1 MVTRRDFLKTM
12 SMASAGL
19 ALGTGDLLHAQTAS
33 PKKGRGDKVKIAYIG
48 IGNRGEQ
55 IIEDFARTGMVE
67 VVALCDVDMGAKHTQ
82 KIMAKYPKA
91 KQFRDFRQMFDKA
104 GNEFDAVA
112 IATPD
117 HSHFPISM
125 LALASGK
132 HVYVEKP
139 LARTFYEAELLMQA
153 ALKRP
158 NLVTQVGNQGH
169 SEANY
174 FQFKAW
180 MDAGIIKDVT
190 AITAHITR
198 AVGISGT
205 LISIS
210 FLRDSNCR
218 KIWTGTLG
226 SELLLITSIIKII
239 IWDNGVVGMILVWVH
254 WATGEHISLIRLTN
268 FWNWDCL
275 MRSLCNTQKGIM
287 IISSHILPRFSSV
300 SRNVKECH
308 R

>member
-12 SMASAGL
+12 TMASAGL
-19 ALGTGDLLHAQTAS
+19 AAGAGEILNAQTLS
-33 PKKGRGDKVKIAYIG
+33 SSKNKNEKVKIAYVG
-48 IGNRGEQ
+48 IGNRGQQ

-82 KIMAKYPKA
+82 KVIGMYPKA

-104 GNEFDAVA
+104 GKEFDAVA

-158 NLVTQVGNQGH
+158 NLATQVGNQGH

-190 AITAHITR
+190 AVTAHMNNVRRWHKWDTNIYKLP
-198 AVGISGT
+198 S
-205 LISIS
+205 
-210 FLRDSNCR
+210 
-218 KIWTGTLG
+218 
-226 SELLLITSIIKII
+226 LLKLPFRS
-239 IWDNGVVGMILVWVH
+239 H
-254 WATGEHISLIRLTN
+254 TN
-268 FWNWDCL
+268 
-275 MRSLCNTQKGIM
+275 SA
-287 IISSHILPRFSSV
+287 ILPDDIFHCIHDMEQRRAMYPNPCLSEVAVLRGVYKCLYPIYANAVRYSCV
-300 SRNVKECH
+300 Q
-308 R
+308 